1 MFNNATHGINQKNVN
16 LAIQFPVMKKY
27 SGNILIVDDDEHVL
41 ITSKMIL
48 KNYFESI
55 ETLASPKT
63 LESTLKQQDFDVV
76 LLDMNF
82 KAGVTTGNEGIFW
95 MNRIQQVS
103 PQTQVV
109 MQTAYSDIE
118 LAVKSIKEGAIDFLP
133 KPWDK
138 EKLVATV
145 INAYR
150 QARARKE
157 NRDLKSK
164 QKALQQHIN
173 QNHHPFI
180 ASSPSMQ
187 SVLHDIEQVAATDAN
202 VLILGENGTGKEL
215 VARAIHNQS
224 NRAEEPFISVDLGA
238 VPATLFESE
247 MFGHEKGAFTD
258 AKETRIG
265 KFELANKGTLFLDE
279 IGNLSPELQIKLLSV
294 LQSRAVSKV
303 GSNKLVNLDVR
314 IICAT
319 NSPVYDLVR
328 SGTFRQDLFY
338 RIKTVEIKLPPLR
351 ERKEDIPLLTNY
363 YLEEFSK
370 RYNKNLKL
378 DLSLLQQLSKYRWPG
393 NIRELQH
400 SVERAV
406 ILCKDSVLTSDDFQL
421 SPPFSDSNDPEIK
434 TFNLSDVER
443 DVIKQVL
450 KKCNGNLTRASEE
463 LGIGRTTLYRKIEE
477 YGLSEK

>member
-1 MFNNATHGINQKNVN
+1 
-16 LAIQFPVMKKY
+16 MKKY
-27 SGNILIVDDDEHVL
+27 AGNILIVDDDEHVL
-41 ITSKMIL
+41 LTSKMIL
-48 KNYFESI
+48 KNYFENI
-55 ETLASPKT
+55 DTLLSPKT
-63 LESTLKQQDFDVV
+63 LESNLKQTDYDVV

-82 KAGVTTGNEGIFW
+82 KAGVTSGNEGIFW
-95 MNRIQQVS
+95 MNRIRQIS

-118 LAVKSIKEGAIDFLP
+118 LAVKSIKEGAVDFLP

-138 EKLVATV
+138 EKLVATL
-145 INAYR
+145 INAYQ

-157 NRDLKSK
+157 NKELKSRH
-164 QKALQQHIN
+164 KALQHHIN
-173 QNHHPFI
+173 QNHQVFI
-180 ASSPSMQ
+180 ASSPAMEKVVHAIQ
-187 SVLHDIEQVAATDAN
+187 QVAATDAN
-202 VLILGENGTGKEL
+202 VLLLGENGTGKEV

-224 NRAEEPFISVDLGA
+224 NRAEEAFISVDLGS

-247 MFGHEKGAFTD
+247 MFGHEKGSFTD

-279 IGNLSPELQIKLLSV
+279 IGNLSADLQVKLLSV
-294 LQSRAVSKV
+294 IQSRSLTKV
-303 GSNKLVNLDVR
+303 GSSKVVQLDVR

-319 NSPVYDLVR
+319 NAPIYDMVK

-338 RIKTVEIKLPPLR
+338 RIKTIEIKLPPLR
-351 ERKEDIPLLTNY
+351 ERKEDIPLLTKY

-370 RYNKNLKL
+370 RYNKDVEL
-378 DLSLLQQLSKYRWPG
+378 DDALLQKLSTYAWPG

-406 ILCKDSVLTSDDFQL
+406 ILGKGPILKAEDFQL
-421 SPPFSDSNDPEIK
+421 SPTVESETDLA
-434 TFNLSDVER
+434 TLNLSDVEKN
-443 DVIKQVL
+443 VIKHAL
-450 KKCNGNLTRASEE
+450 KKCNGNLTKASEE

-477 YGLSEK
+477 YGLSE

>member
-1 MFNNATHGINQKNVN
+1 
-16 LAIQFPVMKKY
+16 MKKY
-27 SGNILIVDDDEHVL
+27 TGTILIVDDDEHVL
-41 ITSKMIL
+41 LTSKMIL
-48 KNYFESI
+48 KNYFEVV
-55 ETLASPKT
+55 ETMSSPKT
-63 LESTLKQQDFDVV
+63 LESTLKQGDYDVI

-82 KAGVTTGNEGIFW
+82 KAGITSGNEGIFW

-118 LAVKSIKEGAIDFLP
+118 LAVKSIKEGAVDFLP

-138 EKLVATV
+138 EKLIAAVM
-145 INAYR
+145 NAYR

-157 NRDLKSK
+157 NRDLKTK
-164 QKALQQHIN
+164 HKALQHHLN
-173 QNHHPFI
+173 QSNQVFI
-180 ASSPSMQ
+180 ASSPAMEPVRHAIQ
-187 SVLHDIEQVAATDAN
+187 QVAATDAN
-202 VLILGENGTGKEL
+202 VLLLGENGTGKE
-215 VARAIHNQS
+215 VIARTIHNQS
-224 NRAEEPFISVDLGA
+224 NRADEPFIYVDLGSI
-238 VPATLFESE
+238 PSTLFESE

-279 IGNLSPELQIKLLSV
+279 IGNLSPDLQIKLLSV
-294 LQSRAVSKV
+294 LQTRTLSKV
-303 GSNKLVNLDVR
+303 GSSKLIQLDVR

-319 NSPVYDLVR
+319 NSPIYDLVK

-351 ERKEDIPLLTNY
+351 ERKEDIPELTSY
-363 YLEEFSK
+363 FLEEYSK
-370 RYNKNLKL
+370 RYNKTLEL
-378 DLSLLQQLSKYRWPG
+378 DALVMQRLINYSWPG

-400 SVERAV
+400 AVERAV
-406 ILCKDSVLTSDDFQL
+406 ILSKGNVLQTEDFQL
-421 SPPFSDSNDPEIK
+421 NTQSDETTAEPV
-434 TFNLSDVER
+434 TLNLSDMEKS
-443 DVIKQVL
+443 VIKSAL

-477 YGLSEK
+477 YGLSE